1 MILMAIQDEPI
12 LPLGEGVT
20 QGIECMEGSAMYFMS
35 TFSQSIKC
43 MFSKER
49 KRQDSCKRMRKR
61 LNLLTGMFHSHTL
74 NDLSSDVDTN
84 RRFLKNECILF
95 NIV

>member
-35 TFSQSIKC
+35 TFSQSIKW
-43 MFSKER
+43 MFSKKR
-49 KRQDSCKRMRKR
+49 KGKIHVR
-61 LNLLTGMFHSHTL
+61 G
-74 NDLSSDVDTN
+74 
-84 RRFLKNECILF
+84 
-95 NIV
+95 

>member
-35 TFSQSIKC
+35 TFSQSIKW
-43 MFSKER
+43 MFSKKGKGKIHVRE
-49 KRQDSCKRMRKR
+49 
-61 LNLLTGMFHSHTL
+61 
-74 NDLSSDVDTN
+74 
-84 RRFLKNECILF
+84 
-95 NIV
+95 